1 MTNLIM
7 NMVCMTLVQVL
18 ALNPFGVL
26 ILKLKFLNCLV
37 VAFSFLKSD
46 LVILHTSCSLCIASN
61 NA

>member
-1 MTNLIM
+1 
-7 NMVCMTLVQVL
+7 MTLVQVL

-37 VAFSFLKSD
+37 VVFSFLKSD